1 MFRACNAADY
11 RLVHAQQVQK
21 VWRLNDG
28 LPLRGPSYTY
38 RPGEA
43 TGGSGH
49 HTTGTALD
57 GFLDALVDAMDIAG
71 DVVGRPGDEWQEATL
86 APWIYPQDS
95 GLSLHQDVGR
105 GPAGQHFTG
114 SYTYYVNQTWNL
126 HWGGWL
132 MLLDPADAAPPAAD
146 GFGVSPPWLSDDLE
160 RAWVDGPGIATA
172 VLPAPNRIVFISPA
186 VRHLITRVDR
196 NAGQHARVSLAG
208 FFVHK
213 G

>member
-1 MFRACNAADY
+1 MDLAA
-11 RLVHAQQVQK
+11 
-21 VWRLNDG
+21 
-28 LPLRGPSYTY
+28 
-38 RPGEA
+38 E
-43 TGGSGH
+43 
-49 HTTGTALD
+49 
-57 GFLDALVDAMDIAG
+57 
-71 DVVGRPGDEWQEATL
+71 VVGRPVRDGQEATL
-86 APWIYPQDS
+86 GPWIYPQDS
-95 GLSLHQDVGR
+95 GLSLHQDTGRAPVG
-105 GPAGQHFTG
+105 QYFTG
-114 SYTYYVNQTWNL
+114 SYTYYVNRTWNL

-132 MLLDPADAAPPAAD
+132 MLLDPAEATPTATVG
-146 GFGVSPPWLSDDLE
+146 GFGVSPPWLADDLE